1 MNLLKTK
8 NIVALFIL
16 ILSFSILA
24 QQDEQSSL
32 YMFNPLQFNP
42 AYVGSRGD
50 LNATA
55 VIRSQ
60 WVGINGAPKSQ
71 FLSLNS
77 PLSFKNMAAGLHL
90 SNDIIG
96 SKTRTSFY
104 GDYAYTLNFK
114 DGKRL
119 NLGVSA
125 GGEQIAIDYA
135 KLLAEDPTETEV
147 LSSITQLKF
156 NSGIGAYYYSERFY
170 AGFSIPRMFETSL
183 KDNSIVLTNTYTKRH
198 YFFTVGYVF
207 PINSVIDLK
216 TSALVKATGNAPL
229 SVDLNANL
237 FFFKKVWA
245 GMMFRYYESIGV
257 NVAYQYKESFMFG
270 YSFDYPING
279 LNRVNNAGS
288 HEVMLNYS
296 MNNKKKAFGSPRY
309 F

>member
-1 MNLLKTK
+1 MNSLKIK
-8 NIVALFIL
+8 NVLCLALVL
-16 ILSFSILA
+16 FSMTTFA

-42 AYVGSRGD
+42 AYAGSRGD
-50 LNATA
+50 LSATA

-77 PLSFKNMAAGLHL
+77 PLFIKNMAAGLHL

-96 SKTRTSFY
+96 AKTRTSFY

-114 DGKRL
+114 NGRRL

-135 KLLAEDPTETEV
+135 KLLAQDPTETDI
-147 LSSITQLKF
+147 LSSITQMKF
-156 NSGIGAYYYSERFY
+156 NSGVGAYYYSERFY

-183 KDNSIVLTNTYTKRH
+183 KANAIVLTNTYTKRH

-216 TSALVKATGNAPL
+216 TSALVKATANAPL
-229 SVDLNANL
+229 AVDLNANL

-245 GMMFRYYESIGV
+245 GMMFRYYESVGV
-257 NVAYQYKESFMFG
+257 NVAYQFKESLMFG

-279 LNRVNNAGS
+279 LNRVNSSGS
-288 HEVMLNYS
+288 HEIMLNYS